1 MKAFIYSFL
10 VMLISSALLAAM
22 PSAAY
27 NDTLEIFGNANMDDM
42 IDEQD
47 VEYVRGILDGTNEE
61 TKLADAN
68 YDGEIDEEDI
78 AQIELIINGE
88 EKELTLVQYLKYPV
102 AYSEEPVT
110 ISMPIETIVAL
121 GGTYGPYALC
131 ALGEADKIVAVT
143 EGAKDRGE
151 TRDLLEDK
159 PEIGSTKVWDMEMI
173 LELDPDIVL
182 AYACYDYS
190 DYRKTL
196 DTASIPL
203 VQMDFHVPEKY
214 FKEISTLGWI
224 LNKQERAEDLIN
236 FEEEHLG
243 TIEERVKDLS
253 DEQKPRVYAE
263 GYNDNQA
270 SSSTGSSTGRAVG
283 PCGGINIFDE
293 IENSADI
300 ESEAVIVR
308 NPQVILKMVC
318 QYSGAGSGHG
328 IPSGYGATDT
338 SRMEELRNDIMNRPG
353 FDKIDAVD
361 NGRVFII
368 TSDAASVHPSI
379 FSSYVAKWLHPE
391 LFEDM
396 DPVAI
401 HEEWLQKFLGI
412 EYDGIYAYPLL

>member
-1 MKAFIYSFL
+1 MKASIVSLL
-10 VMLISSALLAAM
+10 VMLISSALLTAM
-22 PSAAY
+22 PVAADD
-27 NDTLEIFGNANMDDM
+27 DTLEIFGNANMDDT

-47 VEYVRGILDGTNEE
+47 VEYIRGILDGTNEATE
-61 TKLADAN
+61 LADAN
-68 YDGEIDEEDI
+68 YDGTIDEVDI
-78 AQIELIINGE
+78 EQIELIITGE
-88 EKELTLVQYLKYPV
+88 EKELTLVQYLKFPV
-102 AYSEEPVT
+102 AYTEEPVT

-151 TRDLLEDK
+151 TREMLEGK
-159 PEIGSTKVWDMEMI
+159 PEIGSTKLWDMEMI
-173 LELDPDIVL
+173 LEQDPDIVL

-196 DTASIPL
+196 DAAGIPL

-224 LNKQERAEDLIN
+224 LNKQERAEELIN
-236 FEEEHLG
+236 FEKEHLG
-243 TIEERVKDLS
+243 IIEERVKDLS

-263 GYNDNQA
+263 SYNDYQA
-270 SSSTGSSTGRAVG
+270 SSSTGSSTGRAVV
-283 PCGGINIFDE
+283 PCGGINIFEE
-293 IENSADI
+293 IESTADI
-300 ESEAVIVR
+300 DSEAVIVR

-318 QYSGAGSGHG
+318 QYSGSGSGHG

-338 SRMEELRNDIMNRPG
+338 SRMEELITDIMNRPG
-353 FDKIDAVD
+353 FDNIDAVE

-379 FSSYVAKWLHPE
+379 FNSYVAKWLHPE

-401 HEEWLQKFLGI
+401 HDEWLQKFLGI
-412 EYDGIYAYPLL
+412 EYDGVYAYPLL